1 MRKFIG
7 GILLGVG
14 LTLLI
19 VLPEHKA
26 KIEEVLE
33 AYKAELHQCH
43 MVYQETLRKC
53 YEDR

>member
-7 GILLGVG
+7 GMLLGVG

-19 VLPEHKA
+19 VLPEQEA
-26 KIEEVLE
+26 KVEEVVE
-33 AYKAELHQCH
+33 AYKAELEECH
-43 MVYQETLRKC
+43 IVYQETLRKC